1 MADNRKIDLTVTLNS
16 KQAENALGALNK
28 RLKEAK
34 EERKKAF
41 AEGKDVSELNKEIK
55 QLTATTKT
63 LETNTQRVNNTLK
76 SLSTASVKDLK
87 ATMKALNRE
96 LQSGAVERNSKQ
108 WRDLQARLK
117 AVKGE
122 LSRINAE
129 SRESASLFS
138 RASDAFNKYAGL
150 AAGAV
155 ASLTG
160 LTMTVR
166 SAVGKYAEMEDSLA
180 DVRKYT
186 GMTDEEVRKL
196 QETFKQMDT
205 RTSREELNELAGAA
219 GRLGLSTHDAVV
231 EFVDGADKISV
242 ALGDDLGEGAVDAIG
257 KLAMMFGED
266 KTKGLRGAMLATG
279 SALNELAASSS
290 AQAGNIVEFT
300 KQLGGVAKMANM
312 SQTQVMGL
320 ASALDQN
327 MQEMSTSSTV
337 FSQLI
342 TKMFQDP
349 ARFANIAGKSV
360 SEFSQLIKTDMNG
373 ALLEF
378 LEAMRS
384 KGGFDAMAPM
394 FQEMKLDGTRA
405 VGVISTVADHLN
417 QVKEAQKVASEAYKE
432 GTSVINEFNT
442 VNNTAAAQLDKAK
455 KRFQD
460 LTIELGEK
468 LMPVAK
474 YGVST
479 SSMAVKGLMSLVDF
493 TSKYGGVLVKVI
505 AVIAAYTVASK
516 ARLIID
522 KAQMAML
529 NAQIALEAALTA
541 ARKFG
546 TAAMLTY
553 KGAVAVLTGN
563 YTKLNWVMTEFK
575 RLNLSIPWGAIV
587 ASIVAVG
594 MAVYELIKALTKESE
609 VQKMVNSVRQQAI
622 DKAAEE
628 KTKIQQLVEVARD
641 ETLSLKERQA
651 AIEELN
657 KIIPYYNAQLDAT
670 TGKYIESKVAL
681 DRYNDSLERKYMLE
695 AAQEKLSE
703 IAKKRFQLRLK
714 YENDIKGIRNRPT
727 IPVTNYG
734 GVALDMNRNVDAL
747 GRQADEERVTA
758 EFEKQD
764 ALLKEQEQA
773 IKNIRDENRSMA
785 GALYLPESEMNRR
798 FPSSDGGTGGGGG
811 GGYTPT
817 KKTKN
822 KKTGHKPDPEA
833 ELQKKIRKELEKEKL
848 LIAAK
853 QDLLDADYA
862 AGEVRYREYLEK
874 QKQIA
879 LDGLD
884 AQMKVL
890 EKNGKKESEE
900 YKALAAEKQRIA
912 EEAQN
917 KIRDYDLK
925 SLENEHKKEV
935 RAIEAQMYDQTSLIY
950 QNEDAKNEALFQAEM
965 AYLQKRQA
973 LYKEGSEEW
982 MEIALQMEDTE
993 LNEKF
998 RKQEAFQKKLQD
1010 LRKKYDEDKGE
1021 KQRTKDLDILDQLH
1035 EAGLVQEE
1043 EYQHLKQ
1050 GIIDKANEEE
1060 KKKAREKFKEIL
1072 SYAEMAYDGINNV
1085 VSAAAAFAQA
1095 SSDEEVA
1102 KITANY
1108 DRQIEAAG
1116 SNSRKRQALEKERD
1130 EKIRRLK
1137 NAANKRAMA
1146 IEIAQ
1151 ATASTAMAAVKAYAD
1166 APAPHMIW
1174 GPIASAMAIAAGMLQ
1189 IATIK
1194 KQHQAQAAGY
1204 AEGGYTGRGGRNQVA
1219 GVVHKGEWVAPG
1231 WMVDSPATS
1240 GIIEMLDAARRSNS
1254 VAAFSGGQAG
1264 RPGQAA
1270 AVPVVN
1276 VSTDNR
1282 EMRVAAEVMTS
1293 AAEQLN
1299 ATLKRGIHARVS
1311 IDGEDGID
1319 QAYRQYKRMIGN

>member
-16 KQAENALGALNK
+16 KQAENALGVLKK
-28 RLKEAK
+28 RLEEAK
-34 EERKKAF
+34 KEREKAF
-41 AEGKDVSELNKEIK
+41 VEGKDVSNLDKEIK
-55 QLTATTKT
+55 ELAATTKS

-96 LQSGAVERNSKQ
+96 LQSGAVERNSKE

-122 LSRINAE
+122 LARINAE

-205 RTSREELNELAGAA
+205 RTSREELNELAGSA

-242 ALGDDLGEGAVDAIG
+242 ALGDDLGKDAVDAIG

-360 SEFSQLIKTDMNG
+360 SEFSKLIKTDMNG

-378 LEAMRS
+378 LEAMRT

-394 FQEMKLDGTRA
+394 FEEMKLDGTRA

-417 QVKEAQKVASEAYKE
+417 QVKEAQKVASEAYNE

-455 KRFQD
+455 KKFLD

-479 SSMAVKGLMSLVDF
+479 TSMAVKGLMNLIDF
-493 TSKYGGVLVKVI
+493 TSKYSATLVTTTATIGVLVAAKYKDV
-505 AVIAAYTVASK
+505 AVTKLQAFWNDTVKASLVKLWAVVKANPWAAAATAAAVMVGV
-516 ARLIID
+516 IID
-522 KAQMAML
+522 LVRNTNAAAKAEKE
-529 NAQIALEAALTA
+529 LEDI
-541 ARKFG
+541 RKK
-546 TAAMLTY
+546 A
-553 KGAVAVLTGN
+553 K
-563 YTKLNWVMTEFK
+563 E
-575 RLNLSIPWGAIV
+575 
-587 ASIVAVG
+587 SIVEEQMHIENLV
-594 MAVYELIKALTKESE
+594 
-609 VQKMVNSVRQQAI
+609 
-622 DKAAEE
+622 AAA
-628 KTKIQQLVEVARD
+628 KN
-641 ETLSLKERQA
+641 ETLSLHERQT
-651 AIEELN
+651 AINELN
-657 KIIPYYNAQLDAT
+657 KIIPGYNAHLDAT
-670 TGKYIESKVAL
+670 TGKYVASTKALNDYINALVRKYEVEGAKEKLMEIGRRRSELTIEYEDKKDKLKNRDRGKTQGYAIGTTGFISDKGNRSYDLVREKQITAEYKKQTKEL
-681 DRYNDSLERKYMLE
+681 DR
-695 AAQEKLSE
+695 QEQ
-703 IAKKRFQLRLK
+703 I
-714 YENDIKGIRNRPT
+714 IKGA
-727 IPVTNYG
+727 YG
-734 GVALDMNRNVDAL
+734 KDIQALEVAGVSGTSDSDT
-747 GRQADEERVTA
+747 G
-758 EFEKQD
+758 
-764 ALLKEQEQA
+764 
-773 IKNIRDENRSMA
+773 
-785 GALYLPESEMNRR
+785 
-798 FPSSDGGTGGGGG
+798 DGGDGGDGGGGG
-811 GGYTPT
+811 GGVYTPT
-817 KKTKN
+817 KKTKTKN
-822 KKTGHKPDPEA
+822 TGHTPDPEA

-879 LDGLD
+879 LEGLD

-890 EKNGKKESEE
+890 ENNGKKESEE

-912 EEAQN
+912 EESQN

-973 LYKEGSEEW
+973 LYKENSEEW
-982 MEIALQMEDTE
+982 MDIALQMEDTE

-1021 KQRTKDLDILDQLH
+1021 KQRSKDIDILNQLH

-1043 EYQHLKQ
+1043 EYQRLKQ

-1102 KITANY
+1102 RITANY
-1108 DRQIEAAG
+1108 EKEIEAAG
-1116 SNSRKRQALEKERD
+1116 NNTRKRQALEKERD

-1146 IEIAQ
+1146 MEIAQ

-1174 GPIASAMAIAAGMLQ
+1174 GPIASAMALAAGMLQ

-1204 AEGGYTGRGGRNQVA
+1204 AEGGYTGKGSRSQVA

-1254 VAAFSGGQAG
+1254 VAAFSGGQTG
-1264 RPGQAA
+1264 RQGQSA

-1282 EMRVAAEVMTS
+1282 EMRVAAEEMAS
-1293 AAEQLN
+1293 AAQQLN
-1299 ATLKRGIHARVS
+1299 ATLARGVKALVS

-1319 QAYRQYKRMIGN
+1319 KAYREFNRMKGN

>member
-122 LSRINAE
+122 LTRINAE

-150 AAGAV
+150 AAGAA

-312 SQTQVMGL
+312 TQTQVMGL

-349 ARFANIAGKSV
+349 ARFASIAGKSV

-394 FQEMKLDGTRA
+394 FQEMNLDGTRA

-432 GTSVINEFNT
+432 GTSVINEYNT

-474 YGVST
+474 YGIST
-479 SSMAVKGLMSLVDF
+479 TSMAVKGLMDLIEFTTKYSATLVA
-493 TSKYGGVLVKVI
+493 TTATIGVLVAAKYKDV
-505 AVIAAYTVASK
+505 AVSKLQAFWNDTVKASLVKLWTVVKANPWAAAAAAAAV
-516 ARLIID
+516 LVGVIID
-522 KAQMAML
+522 LVRNSKELARSEKELTDIRNKAK
-529 NAQIALEAALTA
+529 E
-541 ARKFG
+541 
-546 TAAMLTY
+546 
-553 KGAVAVLTGN
+553 
-563 YTKLNWVMTEFK
+563 
-575 RLNLSIPWGAIV
+575 
-587 ASIVAVG
+587 SIVEEQMHIENLV
-594 MAVYELIKALTKESE
+594 
-609 VQKMVNSVRQQAI
+609 
-622 DKAAEE
+622 AAA
-628 KTKIQQLVEVARD
+628 KN
-641 ETLSLKERQA
+641 ETLSLQERQT
-651 AIEELN
+651 AINELN
-657 KIIPYYNAQLDAT
+657 KIIPDYNAQLDAT
-670 TGKYIESKVAL
+670 TGKYIENKVAL
-681 DRYNDSLERKYMLE
+681 DNYLKSLMKKYEIEGAKERLAQLGKEKVDATLE
-695 AAQEKLSE
+695 LGD
-703 IAKKRFQLRLK
+703 AKKGQSGAIALQKTTNRWSK
-714 YENDIKGIRNRPT
+714 YN
-727 IPVTNYG
+727 
-734 GVALDMNRNVDAL
+734 
-747 GRQADEERVTA
+747 QADTQFLNTNVQLA
-758 EFEKQD
+758 
-764 ALLKEQEQA
+764 
-773 IKNIRDENRSMA
+773 
-785 GALYLPESEMNRR
+785 NRR
-798 FPSSDGGTGGGGG
+798 VSQAERRLADIESSITAITDVYGADIQASEVAGVSGGGGTGGGGG

-912 EEAQN
+912 EEAQI

-973 LYKEGSEEW
+973 LYKENSEEW

-993 LNEKF
+993 LNEKY

-1021 KQRTKDLDILDQLH
+1021 KQRSKDLDILDQLH

-1095 SSDEEVA
+1095 SSDEEVER
-1102 KITANY
+1102 ITANY

-1146 IEIAQ
+1146 MEIAQ

-1166 APAPHMIW
+1166 APAPHMVW
-1174 GPIASAMAIAAGMLQ
+1174 GPIASAMALAAGMLQ

-1204 AEGGYTGRGGRNQVA
+1204 AEGGYTGKGSRSQVA

-1282 EMRVAAEVMTS
+1282 EMRVAAEEMAS
-1293 AAEQLN
+1293 AALQLN
-1299 ATLKRGIHARVS
+1299 ATLKRGVKALVS

-1319 QAYRQYKRMIGN
+1319 KAYREFNRMKGN

>member
-1 MADNRKIDLTVTLNS
+1 MADNRKIELTVTLNS

-28 RLKEAK
+28 RLKEVK
-34 EERKKAF
+34 EEKKKAL
-41 AEGKDVSELNKEIK
+41 AEGKDVSNLDKESK
-55 QLTATTKT
+55 ELTATTKT

-96 LQSGAVERNSKQ
+96 LQSGAVERNSKE

-122 LSRINAE
+122 LARINAE

-205 RTSREELNELAGAA
+205 RTSREELNELAGSA

-242 ALGDDLGEGAVDAIG
+242 ALGDDLGKDAVDAIG

-360 SEFSQLIKTDMNG
+360 SEFSKLIKTDMNG

-394 FQEMKLDGTRA
+394 FEEMKLDGTRA

-417 QVKEAQKVASEAYKE
+417 QVKEAQKVASEAYEE

-455 KRFQD
+455 KKFLD

-479 SSMAVKGLMSLVDF
+479 TSMAVKGLMNLIDF
-493 TSKYGGVLVKVI
+493 TSKYSATIVSTTAVIGVLV
-505 AVIAAYTVASK
+505 AAK
-516 ARLIID
+516 
-522 KAQMAML
+522 
-529 NAQIALEAALTA
+529 
-541 ARKFG
+541 
-546 TAAMLTY
+546 Y
-553 KGAVAVLTGN
+553 KDVAVSKLQALWNDTVRVGL
-563 YTKLNWVMTEFK
+563 TKLWAVVRAN
-575 RLNLSIPWGAIV
+575 PWGALATVVAIV
-587 ASIVAVG
+587 AGFIIDMVRN
-594 MAVYELIKALTKESE
+594 TKELTRAETALNDIRSKANE
-609 VQKMVNSVRQQAI
+609 AMAEQKRHI
-622 DKAAEE
+622 EE
-628 KTKIQQLVEVARD
+628 LLSTARD
-641 ETLSLKERQA
+641 ETQSLADRQK
-651 AIEELN
+651 AINELN
-657 KIIPYYNAQLDAT
+657 RIIPNYNGQLDAT
-670 TGKYIESKVAL
+670 TGKYIENKKAL
-681 DRYNDSLERKYMLE
+681 DEYNKSLVRKYQLE
-695 AAQEKLSE
+695 AAKDKLKQLNKEKDDIQRKRRE
-703 IAKKRFQLRLK
+703 AKGNLDKAK
-714 YENDIKGIRNRPT
+714 RNRNK
-727 IPVTNYG
+727 NYG
-734 GVALDMNRNVDAL
+734 IIPGATTYQAQGLNEVIYYQGQVDSYEEELQDITNAYRAIIQEFKSP
-747 GRQADEERVTA
+747 GGKVDQA
-758 EFEKQD
+758 
-764 ALLKEQEQA
+764 
-773 IKNIRDENRSMA
+773 
-785 GALYLPESEMNRR
+785 GG
-798 FPSSDGGTGGGGG
+798 GGTGGGGG
-811 GGYTPT
+811 GVYTPT
-817 KKTKN
+817 KKTKT
-822 KKTGHKPDPEA
+822 KKTGHTPDPEA

-879 LDGLD
+879 LEGLD

-890 EKNGKKESEE
+890 ENNGKKESEE

-912 EEAQN
+912 EESQN

-965 AYLQKRQA
+965 DYLQKRQA
-973 LYKEGSEEW
+973 LYKENSEEW
-982 MEIALQMEDTE
+982 MDIALQMEDTE

-1021 KQRTKDLDILDQLH
+1021 KQRSKDIDILNQLH

-1043 EYQHLKQ
+1043 EYQRLKQ

-1102 KITANY
+1102 RITANY
-1108 DRQIEAAG
+1108 EKEIEAAG
-1116 SNSRKRQALEKERD
+1116 NNTRKRQALEKERD

-1146 IEIAQ
+1146 MEIAQ

-1174 GPIASAMAIAAGMLQ
+1174 GPIASAMALAAGMLQ

-1204 AEGGYTGRGGRNQVA
+1204 AEGGYTGKGSRSQVA

-1264 RPGQAA
+1264 RQGQPA

-1282 EMRVAAEVMTS
+1282 EMRVAAEEMAS
-1293 AAEQLN
+1293 AAQQLN
-1299 ATLKRGIHARVS
+1299 ATLARGVKALVS

-1319 QAYRQYKRMIGN
+1319 KAYREFNRMKGN